1 MMPSLPAPV
10 IVVVVTFS
18 RMHVPTFGIVEA
30 QFAGLKKLAMIPLAP
45 TFWTRLE
52 LVTENGVS
60 RLLMPSLLALLIV
73 VLVTVNLKLAGTCSG
88 LAGMG
93 PLSSE
98 IPVFA

>member
-1 MMPSLPAPV
+1 MPSLPAPV
-10 IVVVVTFS
+10 TVVVVTLS
-18 RMHVPTFGIVEA
+18 RMHAPTVIVEE

-73 VLVTVNLKLAGTCSG
+73 VLATDSLKLAGTCSG

-93 PLSSE
+93 PLSRE
-98 IPVFA
+98 IPVLA